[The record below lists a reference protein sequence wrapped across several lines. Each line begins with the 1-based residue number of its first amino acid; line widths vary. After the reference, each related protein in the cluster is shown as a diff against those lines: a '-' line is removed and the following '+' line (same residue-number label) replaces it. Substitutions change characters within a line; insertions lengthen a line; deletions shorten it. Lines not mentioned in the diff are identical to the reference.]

1 MTMMMIIIITP
12 VVKSKR
18 KICKKREREKRERE
32 NKKMICAYVIG
43 VFAFFILI
51 FKSKI

>member
-32 NKKMICAYVIG
+32 NKKNDMLSVYLLFLYFNI
-43 VFAFFILI
+43 
-51 FKSKI
+51 